1 MMKKNRKKITGII
14 MTIAMLLCL
23 FPAMM
28 VPASAA
34 AGDTWTVQTS
44 GVTANLNGVC
54 YGGSTFVAVGANGTI
69 LTSSNGTSWINRTT
83 TNSAATGGV
92 ELKAVCFGNGMFM
105 AVGVGGKVITSSDG
119 ITWAAKVSETDA
131 LATDDLVAVAYGN
144 NKFVALGKNSAGGYI
159 YTSTDNG
166 SNWGQTYS
174 YSGYFLYG
182 ICYGNSQ
189 FVVVGDL
196 DFINFDKEYGL
207 VLVSADGQTWG
218 DCKTDMAA
226 QSFTSVCYGGT
237 TYVAADIESRIL
249 KSSDPTDAAKWDNRG
264 WQDTDYSS
272 FNAVCYG
279 GSTYVTVGFNGH
291 IYISSDGS
299 VWTSKTSNTSNAL
312 NSVCYGSTTFVTV
325 GLGGTIVSS
334 AGVVAPT
341 AQTITFAN
349 PGAQNYGTTPTL
361 TATASSGLAVSF
373 TSDTPDVCTVTS
385 GGALTFLKAGTAT
398 ITAHQAGNASYLAAS
413 DVSQS
418 FTVNATV
425 PGAPT
430 IGTATAGDAQAT
442 VNFTAPSSNGG
453 SAITGYTVTSSP
465 GGFTGTGDGSPITV
479 TGLTNGTAYTFTVT
493 ATNTAGTG
501 SASAASNSATPK
513 AAQTITFANPGAQ
526 NFGTTPTLT
535 ATASSGLTVNFTS
548 DTTDVCT
555 VTSGGTLTFLKAGTA
570 TITAHQ
576 TGNGSFLAASD
587 VSRSFTV
594 NAIVPSA
601 PTIGTAT
608 AGDTQATVTFTAPTS
623 NGGSAI
629 TGYTVT
635 SSPGGFTGTGAGGP
649 ITVTGLTNGVA
660 YTFTVTATNTA
671 GTGSASAASN
681 SVTPKAAQTITF
693 ANPGA
698 QNYGT
703 TPTLTATT
711 SSGLTV
717 NFTSDTTDVCT
728 VTSGGTLTFLKAGT
742 ATITAHQTGNG
753 SFLAASDVSRSF
765 TVNAI
770 VPSAPTIGT
779 ATAGDTQATVT
790 FTAPTSNGGSA
801 ITGYTVTANPG
812 GATGTGAGSPITIP
826 GLTNGVAYTFTV
838 TATNTAGTGSAS
850 AASNSATPKAAQT
863 ITFANPGAQNFGTT
877 PTLTATA
884 SSGLTVNFTSDT
896 TDVCTVTS
904 GGTLTFLKAGT
915 ATITAHQ
922 TGNGSFLAASDVSRS
937 FTVNAIVPS
946 APTIGTA
953 TAGDTQA
960 TVTFTAPTSNGGSA
974 ITGYTVTSSPGGFT
988 GTGDGSGPITVTG
1001 LTNGTA
1007 YTFTVTATNT
1017 AGTGSASAASNSA
1030 TPKAAQT
1037 ITFAN
1042 PGAQNF
1048 GTTPT
1053 LTATASSGL
1062 TVNFTSD
1069 TTDVCTVTSG
1079 GTLTF
1084 LKAGTATI
1092 TAHQTGNGSFL
1103 AASDVSRSF
1112 TVNAIVPSAP
1122 TIGTATAGDTQAT
1135 VTFTAPTSNGG
1146 SAITGYTVTSSP
1158 GGFMGTGDGSS
1169 PITVTGLTNGTAY
1182 TFTVTATNS
1191 AGAGSASAASNSV
1204 TPYGNSTITPTTAAF
1219 DKYTSA
1225 TNYKDLTVTLILNGN
1240 TLNSIKNG
1248 ADTLVLN
1255 TDYTTSGNTITI
1267 KKEYLKNL
1275 STGTVNLTFDFSLG
1289 TDRTLSV
1296 TVSDSTPTSG
1306 GSTPAKTDSSTST
1319 VVEVDGQKQDAG
1331 EKKTETADN
1340 GKTQTTVTV
1349 DDTKLNKI
1357 LDTSGEKPIVTLP
1370 ISEKT
1375 DVVVG
1380 ELNGQTVKNMEQ
1392 KEATLEIRT
1401 DTITYTLPASQIN
1414 IDAVSSQI
1422 GSQVELKDIK
1432 VNVKIAEPPAD
1443 TVKVVEDTANKNS
1456 YQIVVK
1462 PVEFEITCTSGS
1474 KTVQVSSFNGYVE
1487 RTVAIPDG
1495 VDPSKIT
1502 TGIVLNAD
1510 GTFRHVPTQIV
1521 VINGKYFAKIN
1532 SLTNSTYSVIWNPV
1546 TFTDVEN
1553 HWAKSAVN
1561 DMGSRMVVT
1570 GVGNGS
1576 YEPGRSITR
1585 AEFATIVVR
1594 AMGLAKGTASSSF
1607 SDVSPDD
1614 WFNGYVDTATAYG
1627 LIAGYSKVAY
1637 GPNDTITRE
1646 QAMAILARAMK
1657 ITGLNVSLT
1666 DSEINA
1672 LLAKYKDGADVSG
1685 YAREAVAACIKSGV
1699 IAGSSADLLSPKAY
1713 VSRAEVAVMVQRLLQ
1728 KSGLI

>member
-501 SASAASNSATPK
+501 SASAASNSVTPK

-535 ATASSGLTVNFTS
+535 ATASSGLAVNFTS

-594 NAIVPSA
+594 NAIVPGA
-601 PTIGTAT
+601 PTIGT
-608 AGDTQATVTFTAPTS
+608 V
-623 NGGSAI
+623 
-629 TGYTVT
+629 
-635 SSPGGFTGTGAGGP
+635 
-649 ITVTGLTNGVA
+649 
-660 YTFTVTATNTA
+660 
-671 GTGSASAASN
+671 
-681 SVTPKAAQTITF
+681 
-693 ANPGA
+693 
-698 QNYGT
+698 
-703 TPTLTATT
+703 
-711 SSGLTV
+711 
-717 NFTSDTTDVCT
+717 
-728 VTSGGTLTFLKAGT
+728 
-742 ATITAHQTGNG
+742 
-753 SFLAASDVSRSF
+753 
-765 TVNAI
+765 
-770 VPSAPTIGT
+770 
-779 ATAGDTQATVT
+779 
-790 FTAPTSNGGSA
+790 
-801 ITGYTVTANPG
+801 
-812 GATGTGAGSPITIP
+812 
-826 GLTNGVAYTFTV
+826 
-838 TATNTAGTGSAS
+838 
-850 AASNSATPKAAQT
+850 
-863 ITFANPGAQNFGTT
+863 
-877 PTLTATA
+877 
-884 SSGLTVNFTSDT
+884 
-896 TDVCTVTS
+896 
-904 GGTLTFLKAGT
+904 
-915 ATITAHQ
+915 
-922 TGNGSFLAASDVSRS
+922 
-937 FTVNAIVPS
+937 
-946 APTIGTA
+946 
-953 TAGDTQA
+953 
-960 TVTFTAPTSNGGSA
+960 
-974 ITGYTVTSSPGGFT
+974 
-988 GTGDGSGPITVTG
+988 
-1001 LTNGTA
+1001 
-1007 YTFTVTATNT
+1007 
-1017 AGTGSASAASNSA
+1017 
-1030 TPKAAQT
+1030 
-1037 ITFAN
+1037 
-1042 PGAQNF
+1042 
-1048 GTTPT
+1048 
-1053 LTATASSGL
+1053 
-1062 TVNFTSD
+1062 
-1069 TTDVCTVTSG
+1069 
-1079 GTLTF
+1079 
-1084 LKAGTATI
+1084 
-1092 TAHQTGNGSFL
+1092 
-1103 AASDVSRSF
+1103 
-1112 TVNAIVPSAP
+1112 
-1122 TIGTATAGDTQAT
+1122 TAGDTQAT